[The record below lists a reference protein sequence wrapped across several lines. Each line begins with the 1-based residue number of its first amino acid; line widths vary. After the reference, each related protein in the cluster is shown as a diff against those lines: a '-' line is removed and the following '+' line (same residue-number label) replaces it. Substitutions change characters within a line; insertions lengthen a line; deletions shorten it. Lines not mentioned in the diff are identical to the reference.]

1 MKNPPDNME
10 VETMYTKFNF
20 SSNGF
25 DFTGTVGTYK
35 DEISFMGCTTV
46 EGRSYLCSIDK
57 TAGKRRRT
65 VTTVERYDDEKRK
78 FVGAKRY
85 DEKVKKLVQEATIA
99 KYEIYLK
106 LNKPF

>member
-1 MKNPPDNME
+1 
-10 VETMYTKFNF
+10 MYTNFDF

-25 DFTGTVGTYK
+25 DFTGMVATYG

-65 VTTVERYDDEKRK
+65 VTTVERYDEEKRK

-85 DEKVKKLVQEATIA
+85 DEKVKKLLQAVTIA

>member
-1 MKNPPDNME
+1 
-10 VETMYTKFNF
+10 MYTNFNF

-25 DFTGTVGTYK
+25 DFTGTVWMHGDDIT
-35 DEISFMGCTTV
+35 FMGCTTV

-65 VTTVERYDDEKRK
+65 VTTVKRYDDEKRK
-78 FVGAKRY
+78 FVGAKKY
-85 DEKVKKLVQEATIA
+85 DERVKKLVQAATIE

>member
-1 MKNPPDNME
+1 
-10 VETMYTKFNF
+10 MYTNFDF

-25 DFTGTVGTYK
+25 DFTGMVSTYG
-35 DEISFMGCTTV
+35 DEISFMGCTTIDK
-46 EGRSYLCSIDK
+46 RSYLCSIDK

-65 VTTVERYDDEKRK
+65 VTTVERYDKEKRK

-85 DEKVKKLVQEATIA
+85 DENIKKLLQAATIA

>member
-1 MKNPPDNME
+1 
-10 VETMYTKFNF
+10 MYTDFNF
-20 SSNGF
+20 SANGL
-25 DFTGTVGTYK
+25 DFTGTVWTYK
-35 DEISFMGCTTV
+35 DGITFMGCTTV

-65 VTTVERYDDEKRK
+65 VTTVKRYDEEKRK

-85 DEKVKKLVQEATIA
+85 DEKVKKLVQAATIA
-99 KYEIYLK
+99 KFEIYLN

>member
-1 MKNPPDNME
+1 
-10 VETMYTKFNF
+10 MYTDFNF
-20 SSNGF
+20 SSNGI
-25 DFTGTVGTYK
+25 DFTGTVWTYK
-35 DEISFMGCTTV
+35 DGITFMGCATV

-65 VTTVERYDDEKRK
+65 ITTVKRYDDEKRK

-85 DEKVKKLVQEATIA
+85 DEKIKKLVQAATIA

>member
-1 MKNPPDNME
+1 
-10 VETMYTKFNF
+10 MYTDFNF
-20 SSNGF
+20 NENGF
-25 DFTGTVGTYK
+25 DFTGTVWTYK
-35 DEISFMGCTTV
+35 DGITFMGCTTV

-65 VTTVERYDDEKRK
+65 VTTVKRYDDEKRK

-85 DEKVKKLVQEATIA
+85 DEKVKKLVQAATIA
-99 KYEIYLK
+99 KFEIYLK

>member
-1 MKNPPDNME
+1 
-10 VETMYTKFNF
+10 MYTNFDF
-20 SSNGF
+20 SSNGI
-25 DFTGTVGTYK
+25 DFTGMVSTYG

-65 VTTVERYDDEKRK
+65 VTTVERYDEEKHG

-85 DEKVKKLVQEATIA
+85 DENIKKQLQELTIA

>member
-1 MKNPPDNME
+1 
-10 VETMYTKFNF
+10 MYTNFDF

-25 DFTGTVGTYK
+25 DFTGMVATYG

-65 VTTVERYDDEKRK
+65 VTTVERYDEEKRK

-85 DEKVKKLVQEATIA
+85 DEKVKKLVQAVTIA